1 MTDRTYTAFLWIVT
15 VAWVMNILA
24 GMARWNG
31 YQPDPYING
40 IFMATVGAALIAKSR
55 KQEKAK
61 HRLDPPTDP
70 EETLDGNH
78 RRGAQP

>member
-15 VAWVMNILA
+15 TAWVANIAA
-24 GMARWNG
+24 GMLKING

-55 KQEKAK
+55 KQDKPK
-61 HRLDPPTDP
+61 HRRPVATDDIPSIATSEQGVDP
-70 EETLDGNH
+70 
-78 RRGAQP
+78 